1 MTWGAPLLAGIIAAI
16 AIPSL
21 LILYFLKLRRR
32 EVEIS
37 STLLW
42 KRAIEDLQAN
52 APFQKLRRNILLLLQ
67 LLVLAAAIFAI
78 AQPQMMGPTADG
90 TRHVIL
96 IDRSASMQ
104 ATDGLDARGEPGGGA
119 TRLEQAKR
127 EALAFVESLAAP
139 SIIPWKEQKADEA
152 MVVAFGASGEALQP
166 FTSDKGRLRAAIEG
180 ITPTDAPSS
189 ITEAMSLVR
198 AQAPSRSFTDETTGR
213 IVDLPPGPVGTIHL
227 FTDGRIAGAGDAD
240 LHAEDVLRYYRVGAP
255 DAPNIGVTSL
265 RAGRGLKDPEHL
277 SIFVG
282 LQSTD
287 RQAREVDVE
296 LMINGVATSVR
307 SAAVSAAEVQ
317 EGARAGGAPTQR
329 FTPGTGG
336 VTFEMQRPEGAF
348 VTVALRRSEGGGEPL
363 DHLAV
368 DDVAWIVAPPAKRL
382 AIGLVMP
389 PAGNLYLREAV
400 AGLPIESVRILTPDE
415 YGRMA
420 ARGEI
425 GRFDAVIF
433 DRWLPDE
440 ADGLPPGRFVVFGV
454 TPPLGLA
461 DRGEGEP
468 TVVFDWAQDHP
479 ALRGVNL
486 GPVQILETR
495 RIEAAH
501 GGPARAL
508 ANGGS
513 GVLIAEVATAQTRAL
528 VVTFDIAASNWA
540 WHSSFLVFLGQ
551 ALRYVAADLD
561 ADVGRMVRPGETFAD
576 RIPEGAQS
584 VRVTHL
590 PTGAGETLVPAPDGK
605 VAYGPI
611 VRVGEYELSWLGEA
625 GPADVRDGSRVRR
638 RFTANLLNPDE
649 SDTRAAP
656 DVQIATRAVGV
667 ASEEDRARQPRR
679 LWPWLLLAALAIMM
693 IEWWIY
699 NRKVTL

>member
-1 MTWGAPLLAGIIAAI
+1 MTWGAPLLAGIVAAI

-42 KRAIEDLQAN
+42 KKAIEDLQAN
-52 APFQKLRRNILLLLQ
+52 APFQRLRRNILLLLQ

-78 AQPQMMGPTADG
+78 AQPQMMGPSADG
-90 TRHVIL
+90 TKHVIL
-96 IDRSASMQ
+96 IDRSASMR
-104 ATDGLDARGEPGGGA
+104 ATDGLDGRDEPGVA
-119 TRLEQAKR
+119 RLEQAKR
-127 EALAFVESLAAP
+127 EALALVESLSAP
-139 SIIPWKEQKADEA
+139 SIMPWKEQKADEA

-166 FTSDKGRLRAAIEG
+166 FTSDKARLRAAIEG
-180 ITPTDAPSS
+180 IGPTDAPSS

-227 FTDGRIAGAGDAD
+227 FTDGRIAGAQDAD

-255 DAPNIGVTSL
+255 DDPNIGVTSL
-265 RAGRGLKDPEHL
+265 RAGRGLKDPDHL

-282 LQSTD
+282 LQST
-287 RQAREVDVE
+287 AAEPREVDVE
-296 LMINGVATSVR
+296 LLINGASTAVR
-307 SAAVSAAEVQ
+307 SASVSAAEVQ
-317 EGARAGGAPTQR
+317 EGVAAGGAPTQR

-348 VTVALRRSEGGGEPL
+348 VTVALRRSEGGGGPL

-368 DDVAWIVAPPAKRL
+368 DDVAWIVAPPSKRL
-382 AIGLVMP
+382 AIALVMP
-389 PAGNLYLREAV
+389 PAGNLFLREAV
-400 AGLPIESVRILTPDE
+400 AGLPIESVRILTPEE
-415 YGRMA
+415 YARMA
-420 ARGEI
+420 ARGEV

-433 DRWLPDE
+433 DRWLPD
-440 ADGLPPGRFVVFGV
+440 APDGLPPGRFLIFGV
-454 TPPLGLA
+454 TPPLGLV
-461 DRGEGEP
+461 DRGEAEA
-468 TVVFDWAQDHP
+468 TVIYDWVQDHP
-479 ALRGVNL
+479 ALRSLNL
-486 GPVQILETR
+486 GPLQIFETR
-495 RIEAAH
+495 RVEAVS
-501 GGPARAL
+501 GGAARAL

-513 GVLIAEVATAQTRAL
+513 GVLMAEIATAQTRAL
-528 VVTFDIAASNWA
+528 VVTFDIAASSWA
-540 WHSSFLVFLGQ
+540 MESSFIVFLGQ
-551 ALRYVAADLD
+551 ALRYLAADLD
-561 ADVGRMVRPGETFAD
+561 ADIGRMARPGETFSD

-590 PTGAGETLVPAPDGK
+590 PTGVSETLVPAPDGK

-625 GPADVRDGSRVRR
+625 GPSDERDGSRIRR
-638 RFTANLLNPDE
+638 RFTVNLLNPDE

-667 ASEEDRARQPRR
+667 ASDEDRARQPRR